1 MTGVFLKKTK
11 QNKNSIKASGI
22 DLNVP
27 VTESRQTNLDGE
39 ANTYRNS

>member
-1 MTGVFLKKTK
+1 MTNYDWGIFF
-11 QNKNSIKASGI
+11 KNSTKASGI

-39 ANTYRNS
+39 AKTYRNS